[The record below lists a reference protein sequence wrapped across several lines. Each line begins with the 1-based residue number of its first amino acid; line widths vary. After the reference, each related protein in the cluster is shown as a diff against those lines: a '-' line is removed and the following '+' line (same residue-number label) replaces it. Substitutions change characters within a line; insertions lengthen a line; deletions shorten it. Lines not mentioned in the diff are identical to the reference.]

1 MQVRATEKQNNL
13 SQVAQFQVEHAS
25 WQDLNDLRKLEEICF
40 GEDSWPLWDLIA
52 VLTLPKIVRLKA
64 MMGEKMVGF
73 IAGDPHTREGI
84 GWIATLGVLPQ
95 YRRLG
100 IAAALLEA
108 CERELDLPNLRLSV
122 RRSNEPA
129 IALYRK
135 FGYQMIDVWRNYYYS
150 GEDALVLEKR
160 REPLPTNEAC

>member
-1 MQVRATEKQNNL
+1 MSQAT
-13 SQVAQFQVEHAS
+13 QFQVEHAS

-40 GEDSWPLWDLIA
+40 GDDSWPLWDLIA
-52 VLTLPKIVRLKA
+52 VLTLPKIIRLKV
-64 MMGEKMVGF
+64 MVDGKMAGF
-73 IAGDPHTREGI
+73 VAGDPHTHEGI
-84 GWIATLGVLPQ
+84 GWIATLGVLPE

-108 CERELDLPNLRLSV
+108 CERELDLPSLRLSV

-135 FGYQMIDVWRNYYYS
+135 FGYQMIDVWRNYYHS

-160 REPLPTNEAC
+160 RAPAPANEPAEQEI

>member
-1 MQVRATEKQNNL
+1 MTARTAFEITRAR
-13 SQVAQFQVEHAS
+13 

-40 GEDSWPLWDLIA
+40 GEDAWPLWDLVA

-64 MMGEKMVGF
+64 VVEGGKMAGF
-73 IAGDPHTREGI
+73 IAGDPHPRDGV
-84 GWIATLGVLPQ
+84 GWIATLGVLPT

-100 IAAALLEA
+100 IAAALLER
-108 CERELDLPNLRLSV
+108 CENELNLPNVRLSV

-129 IALYRK
+129 IELYRK
-135 FGYQMIDVWRNYYYS
+135 FGYQMVDVWRGYYHS

-160 REPLPTNEAC
+160 R

>member
-1 MQVRATEKQNNL
+1 MSETAL
-13 SQVAQFQVEHAS
+13 FQVEHAG

-52 VLTLPKIVRLKA
+52 VLTLPKIIRLKA
-64 MMGEKMVGF
+64 SVDGKMAGF
-73 IAGDPHTREGI
+73 IAGDPHTHERV

-100 IAAALLEA
+100 IAAALLAE
-108 CERELDLPNLRLSV
+108 CEQGLGLPNLRLSV

-129 IALYRK
+129 LHLYRK
-135 FGYQMIDVWRNYYYS
+135 FGYEVIDVWRNYYHS
-150 GEDALVLEKR
+150 GEDALVLEKAR
-160 REPLPTNEAC
+160 VPAPLNEVGSA